1 MSKYGNKLS
10 TAEAVAAL
18 VKDGM
23 WIDYGGIQ
31 SPRAFDRALAQRV
44 GKLKNVK
51 VRCIGHL
58 MLPQVMEKD
67 PEGKSFWWGN
77 WHILG
82 YTRKYIA
89 ENRGQHIPQN
99 FGETARY
106 YREDIATDMAV
117 INTTPMNKHG
127 YFNFGLVN
135 AFTKAT
141 LEKAKIKVVEVNESM
156 PWCYGGYDECIHLS
170 DVDYVIENKEDQIG
184 VIPTPPSTDTDMKI
198 AEIIA
203 DMIPK
208 DAPCLQIGIGGLPDT
223 ILRLLA
229 DHGVQDIGI
238 HTEMVTEAIAELH
251 DAGLITGKK
260 KTFLPNKIV
269 YAFSLGS
276 RKLYD
281 WIDHNP
287 ALASYPVDFTN
298 DPNVIALQKNLVS
311 INACLGVDLQGQ
323 VSSESLGLAE
333 YSGTGGQ
340 LAFARGA
347 YYRSTKGLPPFG
359 YPDNKSIIAMYST
372 YTDKDGRLMSRINPT
387 LPSGEI
393 VTVPRVDV
401 SYLVTEYGVAYLK
414 GLSVPERALA
424 IIKIAH
430 PEFRDWLKEEAVKMK
445 WLNKQWAL
453 VGIGEKA

>member
-1 MSKYGNKLS
+1 MSKYGDKLS

-18 VKDGM
+18 VRDGM
-23 WIDYGGIQ
+23 WIDYGAIM
-31 SPRAFDRALAQRV
+31 SPLAFDRALAQRV
-44 GKLKNVK
+44 GQLKNVK

-58 MLPQVMEKD
+58 TLPQAMEKD

-77 WHILG
+77 FHILG
-82 YTRKYIA
+82 YTRKYVA

-106 YREDIATDMAV
+106 YREHLDVDMA
-117 INTTPMNKHG
+117 IITTTPMDKHG
-127 YFNFGLVN
+127 YFNFGLMN
-135 AFTKAT
+135 AFNRAI
-141 LEKAKIKVVEVNESM
+141 LEKAKIKVVEVNESY

-170 DVDYVIENKEDQIG
+170 DVDYVIENKKDQI
-184 VIPTPPSTDTDMKI
+184 VAIPTPPSTDTDRKI
-198 AEIIA
+198 AAIIA

-208 DAPCLQIGIGGLPDT
+208 DGPCLQIGIGGLPDT

-260 KTFLPNKIV
+260 KSFLPNKIV
-269 YAFSLGS
+269 YTFSVGS

-281 WIDHNP
+281 WLDHNP

-298 DPNVIALQKNLVS
+298 DPNVIAVQKNIVS
-311 INACLGVDLQGQ
+311 INAALGVDLQGQ
-323 VSSESLGLAE
+323 VSSESIGLAE
-333 YSGTGGQ
+333 YSGTGGS

-359 YPDNKSIIAMYST
+359 YPDNKSIIAFYST
-372 YTDKDGRLMSRINPT
+372 YTDKDGRLKSKINPT
-387 LPSGEI
+387 LPPGEI
-393 VTVPRVDV
+393 VTIPRVDV

-414 GLSVPERALA
+414 GLSIPERALA

-430 PEFRDWLKEEAVKMK
+430 PEFREWLKEEALKQK
-445 WLNKQWAL
+445 WLNKQWY
-453 VGIGEKA
+453 